1 MEWKHWDC
9 LPFKEREHLP
19 SDSGIYVVV
28 DANDNVWYVGQA
40 TNLNSRW
47 TGKSHHRYPQLIRSN
62 AKRQYRIYWHPFPQI
77 ELNQLESRYIT
88 QFCPVLNQTRV
99 KQYSPGKPQ
108 LKIEVKRG
116 DVIDYVFTRGSAD
129 LYEGISQYLG
139 VYPCTAEDET
149 AVPLQQKQVLRQ
161 YALVLAVKYLILI
174 GSKQKTVKILCAAHQ
189 FGHAYNN
196 LQGVA
201 YRGGLILEVWQP
213 RRLRYQ

>member
-1 MEWKHWDC
+1 MEWKSWDSV
-9 LPFKEREHLP
+9 PFKARDQLP
-19 SDSGIYVVV
+19 TQSGIYVVGDV
-28 DANDNVWYVGQA
+28 NGNVWYVGQA

-47 TGKSHHRYPQLIRSN
+47 TGKSHHRYSQLIRSN
-62 AKRQYRIYWHPFPQI
+62 AKRQYRIHWHPYPVS
-77 ELNQLESRYIT
+77 ELDNMEA
-88 QFCPVLNQTRV
+88 QFIAQFRPVLNQTRV

-116 DVIDYVFTRGSAD
+116 GEIDYVFTRGSAD

-149 AVPLQQKQVLRQ
+149 AIPLGQKQVLRQ
-161 YALVLAVKYLILI
+161 YALVLAVKYLVD
-174 GSKQKTVKILCAAHQ
+174 SKQRTIKVLCAAHK
-189 FGHAYNN
+189 FGNAYNN
-196 LQGVA
+196 LRGVA